1 MDMESQD
8 TVSPLPSLPGRSY
21 NYKHVILPFS
31 RRTNVTLDMPRGS
44 DSSLS
49 QVSIG
54 SHGSSQGSYASQG
67 STRGRTEDPPGFNAP
82 YQGAEAWWSVGGFLE
97 QGLTHQS
104 VGLSLHKHG
113 DEETWD
119 LSDSLADLYH
129 EVNKRDKESLDQS
142 NEEEEEPDNNNKAYS
157 IDKQWIDQDTS
168 NGFIRVFDSNSE
180 SSRLYPSTLSTTA
193 QKICLQCGRPP
204 NSLHIQF
211 NGDII
216 RRLEPF
222 DCPLALQNEYLQK
235 IGYRDIH
242 KIQEMGSNDSIPWLV
257 KFYAGKPISDSTYSR
272 NQLSAYAM
280 VRKGKLLHQW
290 VRRLCVVSGTRL
302 QIYRDKNKNSKPTV
316 VQLAKGSVEE
326 VQVKGH
332 DLCLKLTSTLQ
343 GDRSVYLAFAD
354 DNTYSKWIRKTK
366 KATAKLPSK
375 ADLSNCHLEF
385 LPETVFINEDL
396 RILNLRH
403 NALKE
408 RPIEED
414 IYTIGWLDDLPRFSN
429 LKSLNLADNDLQ
441 CFPMAVCKMRT
452 LTELNVAS
460 NKIMEIPTEITDL
473 TNLQMLHAHNNHLT
487 SLPDNMV
494 EMRSLKVIVLAFNHF
509 TTVPEILLE
518 SHQSSFHQ
526 NLDSVI
532 MAGNRVERIP
542 YEILS
547 KLRHVKK
554 IDLRMNSL
562 TLLPSETAKFHILEN
577 VTHLDVRDNHIPD
590 LDVRSLKALEYL
602 NCERNAMHTLQ
613 INGMSLKNLFASKNE
628 LETFSINPK
637 PEYLV
642 NLEIARN
649 KLKVLPSWVS
659 ECFFLVK
666 LDASHNRLRRLPGK
680 LFVNAQKLKIL
691 MLGHNRLTELPLEM
705 ESTVIEELHL
715 QHNDLTDLPQQLL
728 CRASRLRYLNVTMNK
743 LQDMQ
748 LFSHTEGV
756 NRMQELYMSGNQL
769 GNAALPFACTF
780 PRLKVLHVAHN
791 NITDLHSR
799 DIIRLEVLQEL
810 NISGN
815 LLRSLPSA
823 VCKHPKLQCLRANAN
838 LLKDLPD
845 FKKSPNLK
853 ILDVGSN
860 RLSELP
866 VSKLMGSQVNLLDIS
881 GNPNLM
887 LDSGELKG
895 ISNWKKISM
904 VDMRGQNRSLL
915 DLRQAP
921 FDDVNQPWQSGLSQT
936 SGMRNKLSVAIVN
949 KPKFTNEVEG
959 LFGMFDGG
967 RNDEVTK
974 ILGEVIC
981 DTMLDES
988 KTMTSQK
995 HCMKYTMLAAH
1006 AKLRSTGQKVG
1017 AAAAL
1022 CHIKKVSDGV
1032 NTHHLLNVANVGD
1045 TEIVIS
1051 RSGEA
1056 VTLSRLFLIQS
1067 DTEECQR
1074 ICRSDGIITEDGRVS
1089 GVTFNTRLLG
1099 CTYLYPHVLP
1109 DPHLASINLRQDDQ
1123 LIIIANNGLW
1133 KYMSYQ
1139 EAVDEI
1145 IDIPDPVRAA
1155 KRLQDLAQGY
1165 GSKESIGVLVIRL
1178 LLSDAERLRM
1188 KNILEEQF
1196 KYEQELLSEIAKRD
1210 AARDAERRKRKARKA
1225 QEEDAVPMDI
1235 FKLRE
1240 TKRPNRKQITEV
1252 FNMNDGSEE
1261 SGEYVSLKSMSSES
1275 NSSSVNSTNWESL
1288 LQQRLT
1294 SEVKDKEI
1302 EMVFGEDL
1310 DPEFGPGMDQVDSN
1324 WVQQGGKYLGD
1335 NAYHLGREIVKAPSP
1350 CVGTTP
1356 KYEPFMGPV
1365 SRQVSVESV
1374 EFQKEYNQ
1382 PFNIDR
1388 DAILFH
1394 QMQLARSKSRGASI
1408 DSMDS
1413 TQSVPVSGSIRQFDP
1428 PVKTSSHS
1436 IEVLIHRT
1444 ASLPKKAEF
1453 GVSNPEARRSKGQKQ
1468 STQSDDE
1475 GSDNDLEPAVEG
1487 ILDERVSQSDRT
1499 IRRGSS
1505 KKNKP
1510 IPSKR
1515 LSQEKARREEK
1526 DPLYMN
1532 NADTKKD
1539 QQPVYKSSEENPH
1552 DSMESVEQMFDFTN
1566 SEESVKFPNLE
1577 QIGRFSKYEES
1588 DGGFCYVEEI
1598 IEISDEKEYVKY
1610 HGDEEIVIIDSY
1622 SLSDDEKMYS
1632 RETTDPEPEKPDMLH
1647 DLPGHLGGS
1656 VDSDPAVHVFKSN
1669 SPVPDNLEEDLSVV
1683 SGYKGNKKENKKHP
1697 APAPPKPYLP
1707 PRTVPPKF
1715 HKNEILIDWK
1725 ANKPKK
1731 SRKAP
1736 SPPLPSERSSTP
1748 PLPQRATSPLP
1759 SFHRSTPSSP
1769 PLHRISPP
1777 LVSVSKRAPPP
1788 RPPLPSDHNPS
1799 NSKHS
1804 DMPVNGQREKVVP
1817 FRPLPPQPPHRNSS
1831 LYSNGHHTEMAIED
1845 QYAKP
1850 GQRRSPPE
1858 SLKLA
1863 QDSNSLTSL
1872 KELYQM
1878 MEEDDEAPEPNIQD
1892 WSQWSTRNVVNKGGQ
1907 NSKEDN
1913 VGDKDH
1919 IDKKVKQSDLSQHH
1933 KMPKTVSWDLLTSS
1947 GTQINKSLSEQSLVI
1962 TYL

>member
-1 MDMESQD
+1 MATEAMRSESE
-8 TVSPLPSLPGRSY
+8 LEL
-21 NYKHVILPFS
+21 
-31 RRTNVTLDMPRGS
+31 TNVTLDMPRGS

-54 SHGSSQGSYASQG
+54 SHASSQGSYASQG
-67 STRGRTEDPPGFNAP
+67 TTRGRNEDTQSFSAP

-97 QGLTHQS
+97 QGITHQS

-113 DEETWD
+113 EEETWD

-180 SSRLYPSTLSTTA
+180 SSRLFPSTLSTTA
-193 QKICLQCGRPP
+193 QKICFQCGRPP

-316 VQLAKGSVEE
+316 VQLAKGTVEE

-332 DLCLKLTSTLQ
+332 ELCLKLTSTLQ

-354 DNTYSKWIRKTK
+354 DNTYSKWLRKTK

-396 RILNLRH
+396 SILNLRH

-429 LKSLNLADNDLQ
+429 LRSLNLADNDLQ
-441 CFPMAVCKMRT
+441 CFPISVCKMKT

-460 NKIMEIPTEITDL
+460 NKISEIPSEISDL

-487 SLPDNMV
+487 SLPDNMW
-494 EMRSLKVIVLAFNHF
+494 EMRSLKVVVLAFNHF

-518 SHQSSFHQ
+518 SHQTVFHQ
-526 NLDSVI
+526 SLDSVI
-532 MAGNRVERIP
+532 MAGNRVEKLP
-542 YEILS
+542 HEILS
-547 KLRHVKK
+547 KMRHVKK

-562 TLLPSETAKFHILEN
+562 TLLPSETAKFHMLEN

-613 INGMSLKNLFASKNE
+613 INGMSLKNLFASNNE
-628 LETFSINPK
+628 LQTFSINPK
-637 PEYLV
+637 PEWLV
-642 NLEIARN
+642 NLEIACN
-649 KLKVLPSWVS
+649 KLKVLPLWVS

-666 LDASHNRLRRLPGK
+666 LDGSHNRLQRLPDK
-680 LFVNAQKLKIL
+680 LFVNARKLKIL
-691 MLGHNRLTELPLEM
+691 MLGHNCLTELPLEM

-715 QHNDLTDLPQQLL
+715 QHNDLADLPQQLL
-728 CRASRLRYLNVTMNK
+728 CRASRLRYLNITMNN
-743 LQDMQ
+743 LEDMPP
-748 LFSHTEGV
+748 FPHTDGM
-756 NRMQELYMSGNQL
+756 NRLQELFMSGNNL

-799 DIIRLEVLQEL
+799 DINRLEVLQEL

-823 VCKHPKLQCLRANAN
+823 LCKHPKLQCLRVNAN
-838 LLKDLPD
+838 LLKELPD

-887 LDSGELKG
+887 VDSGELKG

-974 ILGEVIC
+974 ILGDIIC
-981 DTMLDES
+981 DTLLAES

-995 HCMKYTMLAAH
+995 DCMKYTMLAAH
-1006 AKLRSTGQKVG
+1006 TKLRSTGQKVG

-1022 CHIKKVSDGV
+1022 CHIKKTTDGAS
-1032 NTHHLLNVANVGD
+1032 TQHLLNVANVGD
-1045 TEIVIS
+1045 TEVVIS

-1056 VTLSRLFLIQS
+1056 VSLSRLFLIQS
-1067 DTEECQR
+1067 DTEESQR

-1099 CTYLYPHVLP
+1099 CSYLYPHILP
-1109 DPHLASINLRQDDQ
+1109 DPYVTSVNLRQDDQ

-1165 GSKESIGVLVIRL
+1165 GSKESIGVLVVRL

-1188 KNILEEQF
+1188 KDILEEQY

-1210 AARDAERRKRKARKA
+1210 AARDEERRRRKARKA
-1225 QEEDAVPMDI
+1225 KEEDAVPMDI
-1235 FKLRE
+1235 YKFRE
-1240 TKRPNRKQITEV
+1240 DKRQHRKQVTEV
-1252 FNMNDGSEE
+1252 FSMEQGAEE
-1261 SGEYVSLKSMSSES
+1261 SGEYVSLKSMSSDS

-1302 EMVFGEDL
+1302 EMVFGDEL
-1310 DPEFGPGMDQVDSN
+1310 DADFGPDMDQVDSN
-1324 WVQQGGKYLGD
+1324 WIQPGGKYLGD
-1335 NAYHLGREIVKAPSP
+1335 NAYHLGREIVKPPSP
-1350 CVGTTP
+1350 CEGTVLP

-1365 SRQVSVESV
+1365 SRPVSVESI
-1374 EFQKEYNQ
+1374 EFQKEYTQ
-1382 PFNIDR
+1382 PFDIDR

-1428 PVKTSSHS
+1428 PIKTSSHS

-1444 ASLPKKAEF
+1444 ASLPRKTEF
-1453 GVSNPEARRSKGQKQ
+1453 GTSLPEARRSKGQKQ
-1468 STQSDDE
+1468 RNDCGDE
-1475 GSDNDLEPAVEG
+1475 GSDEELEPAVEG
-1487 ILDERVSQSDRT
+1487 RLDERVSLSDGT

-1515 LSQEKARREEK
+1515 LSQEKAQRVEK
-1526 DPLYMN
+1526 ENL
-1532 NADTKKD
+1532 DTNSVKVSKTG
-1539 QQPVYKSSEENPH
+1539 QEVYKSLEGNQCIST
-1552 DSMESVEQMFDFTN
+1552 ESVEQVFDFTN
-1566 SEESVKFPNLE
+1566 SEESVKFPHIE
-1577 QIGRFSKYEES
+1577 DIGRFSKSEES
-1588 DGGFCYVEEI
+1588 EGGIAYIEEI
-1598 IEISDEKEYVKY
+1598 VEISDLEQFVMYNN
-1610 HGDEEIVIIDSY
+1610 DEDIILVDTF
-1622 SLSDDEKMYS
+1622 SLSDSEQVDSKEMADLK
-1632 RETTDPEPEKPDMLH
+1632 TDNADVYE
-1647 DLPGHLGGS
+1647 LPLYLGGS
-1656 VDSDPAVHVFKSN
+1656 TDSDPAVHVFKAGVSDK
-1669 SPVPDNLEEDLSVV
+1669 PEEDMSVV
-1683 SGYKGNKKENKKHP
+1683 SGYKGTKKDPKKHH

-1707 PRTVPPKF
+1707 PRTVPSKF
-1715 HKNEILIDWK
+1715 QKNEILIDWK
-1725 ANKPKK
+1725 AYKPKK

-1736 SPPLPSERSSTP
+1736 SPPLP
-1748 PLPQRATSPLP
+1748 A
-1759 SFHRSTPSSP
+1759 HRPSSP
-1769 PLHRISPP
+1769 PLPERATSPVHRTAPSPP
-1777 LVSVSKRAPPP
+1777 PHEASAPPAKTSKRMPPP
-1788 RPPLPSDHNPS
+1788 RPPLPSDHNSSVS
-1799 NSKHS
+1799 NTNTSV
-1804 DMPVNGQREKVVP
+1804 PINGQREKVIST
-1817 FRPLPPQPPHRNSS
+1817 RPPPSLPPHRNTS
-1831 LYSNGHHTEMAIED
+1831 LVSNGHHTVMAIED
-1845 QYAKP
+1845 LFAKVD
-1850 GQRRSPPE
+1850 QRKSPPE

-1872 KELYQM
+1872 KELYEM
-1878 MEEDDEAPEPNIQD
+1878 MEEDDEADANIEGWGQR
-1892 WSQWSTRNVVNKGGQ
+1892 STRSVPKQGSQ
-1907 NSKEDN
+1907 NSKAIN
-1913 VGDKDH
+1913 VNYKDQ
-1919 IDKKVKQSDLSQHH
+1919 VGNNLKQSDLNHQQ

-1947 GTQINKSLSEQSLVI
+1947 GTQLNKSLSEQSLVI

>member
-1 MDMESQD
+1 MEIESED

-21 NYKHVILPFS
+21 SYKHVILPFN

-54 SHGSSQGSYASQG
+54 SHGSSQGSYASHG
-67 STRGRTEDPPGFNAP
+67 TTRSRNEDTHNFSAP

-113 DEETWD
+113 DEDTWD

-142 NEEEEEPDNNNKAYS
+142 NEEEEEPENNNKAYS

-180 SSRLYPSTLSTTA
+180 SSKLFPSTLSTTA
-193 QKICLQCGRPP
+193 QKICFQCGRPP

-216 RRLEPF
+216 KRLEPF

-332 DLCLKLTSTLQ
+332 ELCLKLTSTLQ
-343 GDRSVYLAFAD
+343 GDRSVYLAFSD
-354 DNTYSKWIRKTK
+354 ENTYSKFIRKTK

-429 LKSLNLADNDLQ
+429 LRSLNLADNDLQ
-441 CFPMAVCKMRT
+441 CFPIAVCKMRT

-460 NKIMEIPTEITDL
+460 NKITEIPSEISDL
-473 TNLQMLHAHNNHLT
+473 SNLQMLHAHNNHLT
-487 SLPDNMV
+487 FLPESMG

-509 TTVPEILLE
+509 TTVPDILLD
-518 SHQSSFHQ
+518 SHQAFFHQ
-526 NLDSVI
+526 HLDSVI
-532 MAGNRVERIP
+532 MAGNRVERLP
-542 YEILS
+542 HEILS
-547 KLRHVKK
+547 KMRHVKK
-554 IDLRMNSL
+554 IDLRMNCL
-562 TLLPSETAKFHILEN
+562 TLLPSETAKFHMLEN

-628 LETFSINPK
+628 LQTFSINPK
-637 PEYLV
+637 PEWLV

-649 KLKVLPSWVS
+649 KLMVLPPWVS

-666 LDASHNRLRRLPGK
+666 LDASHNKLQKLPNK

-691 MLGHNRLTELPLEM
+691 MLGHNCLSELPLEM
-705 ESTVIEELHL
+705 ESTAIEELHL
-715 QHNDLTDLPQQLL
+715 QCNDLAVLPQQLL
-728 CRASRLRYLNVTMNK
+728 CRASRLRYLNVTMNQ
-743 LQDMQ
+743 LEDMPP
-748 LFSHTEGV
+748 FPHTDGV
-756 NRMQELYMSGNQL
+756 NRMQELFMSGNNL

-780 PRLKVLHVAHN
+780 PRLKVLHIAHN

-799 DIIRLEVLQEL
+799 DINRLEVLQEL

-823 VCKHPKLQCLRANAN
+823 LCKHPKLQCLRVNAN
-838 LLKDLPD
+838 LLKEIPD
-845 FKKSPNLK
+845 FKKSPSLK

-866 VSKLMGSQVNLLDIS
+866 VSKLMGSQVHLLDIS

-887 LDSGELKG
+887 VDSGELKG

-974 ILGEVIC
+974 ILGDIIC
-981 DTMLDES
+981 DTLLAES
-988 KTMTSQK
+988 KTISSQK
-995 HCMKYTMLAAH
+995 LCMKYTMLAAH
-1006 AKLRSTGQKVG
+1006 TKLKSTGQKVG

-1022 CHIKKVSDGV
+1022 CHIKKVTEGT

-1045 TEIVIS
+1045 TEVVIS

-1067 DTEECQR
+1067 DTEESQR

-1099 CTYLYPHVLP
+1099 CSYLYPQVLP
-1109 DPHLASINLRQDDQ
+1109 DPHITCVNLRQDDQ

-1165 GSKESIGVLVIRL
+1165 GSKESIGVLVVRL
-1178 LLSDAERLRM
+1178 FLSDAERLRM
-1188 KNILEEQF
+1188 KDILEEQF

-1210 AARDAERRKRKARKA
+1210 AARDEERRRRKARKA

-1235 FKLRE
+1235 LKLRE
-1240 TKRPNRKQITEV
+1240 AKRQQRKQVTEV
-1252 FNMNDGSEE
+1252 FNVEEGAEE
-1261 SGEYVSLKSMSSES
+1261 SGEYVSLKSMSSDS
-1275 NSSSVNSTNWESL
+1275 NSGSVNSTNWESL

-1302 EMVFGEDL
+1302 EMVLGEDL
-1310 DPEFGPGMDQVDSN
+1310 DAEFGPAVDQVDSN

-1335 NAYHLGREIVKAPSP
+1335 NAYHLGREIVKPPSP
-1350 CVGTTP
+1350 CVDTGP

-1365 SRQVSVESV
+1365 SRPVSTESI

-1382 PFNIDR
+1382 PFDIDR

-1413 TQSVPVSGSIRQFDP
+1413 TQSVPVSGSIRQFEP
-1428 PVKTSSHS
+1428 QAKTSSHS

-1453 GVSNPEARRSKGQKQ
+1453 GVSVPDARRSKGQKHRAD
-1468 STQSDDE
+1468 SDNE
-1475 GSDNDLEPAVEG
+1475 GSDEDLEPAGEG
-1487 ILDERVSQSDRT
+1487 RLDERVSLSDGT

-1515 LSQEKARREEK
+1515 LSQERTRREEK
-1526 DPLYMN
+1526 DHLDVNMSKISS
-1532 NADTKKD
+1532 TGQKD
-1539 QQPVYKSSEENPH
+1539 YKSVEEDQH
-1552 DSMESVEQMFDFTN
+1552 VVTESMEQVFNFTN
-1566 SEESVKFPNLE
+1566 SEESVKFPDIRE
-1577 QIGRFSKYEES
+1577 IGRFSRSEDSE
-1588 DGGFCYVEEI
+1588 GGMAFTEEI
-1598 IEISDEKEYVKY
+1598 IEVSDVEQCVKY
-1610 HGDEEIVIIDSY
+1610 DNGEEIIVIDTYDLSGNEQIDLRDTTKLES
-1622 SLSDDEKMYS
+1622 ENTEMY
-1632 RETTDPEPEKPDMLH
+1632 
-1647 DLPGHLGGS
+1647 DLPMYLGGS
-1656 VDSDPAVHVFKSN
+1656 TDSDPAVHVFKSEV
-1669 SPVPDNLEEDLSVV
+1669 PVPDVQEEDLSVV
-1683 SGYKGNKKENKKHP
+1683 SGYKGTKKEPKKHP

-1707 PRTVPPKF
+1707 PRTVPSKF
-1715 HKNEILIDWK
+1715 QKNEILIDWR
-1725 ANKPKK
+1725 AYKPRK

-1736 SPPLPSERSSTP
+1736 SPPLPSQRPSSP
-1748 PLPQRATSPLP
+1748 PIPERATSP
-1759 SFHRSTPSSP
+1759 TPHVNRLAPSP
-1769 PLHRISPP
+1769 PPHEAFVPP
-1777 LVSVSKRAPPP
+1777 VKTSKKIPPP

-1799 NSKHS
+1799 VPNKNSS
-1804 DMPVNGQREKVVP
+1804 IQVNGQRGKVVP
-1817 FRPLPPQPPHRNSS
+1817 TRPPPPHPPNRNSS
-1831 LYSNGHHTEMAIED
+1831 LVSNGHHTVMAIED
-1845 QYAKP
+1845 LYAKVE
-1850 GQRRSPPE
+1850 QRKSPPE

-1863 QDSNSLTSL
+1863 QESNSLTSL
-1872 KELYQM
+1872 KELYEM
-1878 MEEDDEAPEPNIQD
+1878 MEEDDEADVTIQD
-1892 WSQWSTRNVVNKGGQ
+1892 WGQRSRRGVANQGSQ
-1907 NSKEDN
+1907 NSKGTDVDDKGQIDN
-1913 VGDKDH
+1913 
-1919 IDKKVKQSDLSQHH
+1919 KVKQSDLNYQH

-1947 GTQINKSLSEQSLVI
+1947 GTQLNRSLSEQSLII

>member
-1 MDMESQD
+1 MATEEMRSESE
-8 TVSPLPSLPGRSY
+8 LEL
-21 NYKHVILPFS
+21 
-31 RRTNVTLDMPRGS
+31 TNVTLDMPRGS

-49 QVSIG
+49 QVSIS
-54 SHGSSQGSYASQG
+54 SHSSSQGSYASQ
-67 STRGRTEDPPGFNAP
+67 STTRGRNEDLHGFSAP
-82 YQGAEAWWSVGGFLE
+82 YQGAEAWWSVGGFLD

-113 DEETWD
+113 DEDTWD

-129 EVNKRDKESLDQS
+129 EVNKRDKEALDQS
-142 NEEEEEPDNNNKAYS
+142 NEEEEEPDNNNKVYS

-180 SSRLYPSTLSTTA
+180 SSRLFPSTLSTTA
-193 QKICLQCGRPP
+193 QKICFQCGRPP

-222 DCPLALQNEYLQK
+222 DSPLALQNEYLQK

-242 KIQEMGSNDSIPWLV
+242 KIQEMGSNDCLPWLV

-272 NQLSAYAM
+272 NQLSAYTM

-332 DLCLKLTSTLQ
+332 ELCLKLTSSLQ

-354 DNTYSKWIRKTK
+354 DNTYSKWLRKTK

-429 LKSLNLADNDLQ
+429 LRSLNLADNDLQ
-441 CFPMAVCKMRT
+441 CFPISVCKMKT

-460 NKIMEIPTEITDL
+460 NKIPEIPSEISEL

-487 SLPDNMV
+487 CLPDNMW

-509 TTVPEILLE
+509 TTVPDILLE
-518 SHQSSFHQ
+518 SHQTVFHQ

-532 MAGNRVERIP
+532 MAGNRVERLP
-542 YEILS
+542 HEILS
-547 KLRHVKK
+547 KMRHVKK

-562 TLLPSETAKFHILEN
+562 TLLPSETAKFHMLEN

-602 NCERNAMHTLQ
+602 NCERNKMHTLQ
-613 INGMSLKNLFASKNE
+613 INGTSLKNLLASNNE
-628 LETFSINPK
+628 LQTFSINPK
-637 PEYLV
+637 PEWLV

-649 KLKVLPSWVS
+649 KLKVLPLWVS

-666 LDASHNRLRRLPGK
+666 LDASHNRLQKLPDK
-680 LFVNAQKLKIL
+680 LFVNARKLKIL
-691 MLGHNRLTELPLEM
+691 MLGHNCLTDLPLEM

-715 QHNDLTDLPQQLL
+715 QHNELTNLPQQLL
-728 CRASRLRYLNVTMNK
+728 CRASRLRYLNITMND
-743 LQDMQ
+743 LEDMPP
-748 LFSHTEGV
+748 FPHADGM
-756 NRMQELYMSGNQL
+756 NRLQELFMSGNNL

-780 PRLKVLHVAHN
+780 PRLKVLHIAHN

-799 DIIRLEVLQEL
+799 DINRLEVLQEL

-823 VCKHPKLQCLRANAN
+823 LCKHPKLQCLRVNAN
-838 LLKDLPD
+838 LLKELPD

-887 LDSGELKG
+887 VDSGELKG

-974 ILGEVIC
+974 ILGDIIC
-981 DTMLDES
+981 DTLLGES
-988 KTMTSQK
+988 KTITSQK
-995 HCMKYTMLAAH
+995 DCMKYTMLAAH
-1006 AKLRSTGQKVG
+1006 TKLKSTGQKVG

-1022 CHIKKVSDGV
+1022 CHIKKVVEGATT
-1032 NTHHLLNVANVGD
+1032 NHLLNVANVGD
-1045 TEIVIS
+1045 TEVVIS

-1056 VTLSRLFLIQS
+1056 VPLSRLFLIQS
-1067 DTEECQR
+1067 NTDESQR

-1099 CTYLYPHVLP
+1099 CSYLYPHVLP
-1109 DPHLASINLRQDDQ
+1109 DPFVTSINLRQDDQ
-1123 LIIIANNGLW
+1123 LLIIANNGLW

-1165 GSKESIGVLVIRL
+1165 GSKESIGVLVVRL

-1188 KNILEEQF
+1188 KDILEEQY

-1210 AARDAERRKRKARKA
+1210 AARDEERRRRKARKA
-1225 QEEDAVPMDI
+1225 HEEDAVPMDI
-1235 FKLRE
+1235 YKFRE
-1240 TKRPNRKQITEV
+1240 EKRQQRKQVKEV
-1252 FNMNDGSEE
+1252 FNVQQGAEE
-1261 SGEYVSLKSMSSES
+1261 SGEYVSLKSMSSDS
-1275 NSSSVNSTNWESL
+1275 NSNSVNSTNWESL

-1310 DPEFGPGMDQVDSN
+1310 DAEFGPEMDQVDSN
-1324 WVQQGGKYLGD
+1324 WVQHGGGKYLGD
-1335 NAYHLGREIVKAPSP
+1335 NAYHLGREIVKPPTPCRDTSP
-1350 CVGTTP
+1350 IQL
-1356 KYEPFMGPV
+1356 EPFMGPV
-1365 SRQVSVESV
+1365 SRPVSIESI
-1374 EFQKEYNQ
+1374 EFQKEYTQ
-1382 PFNIDR
+1382 PFDIDR

-1428 PVKTSSHS
+1428 PIKTSSHS

-1453 GVSNPEARRSKGQKQ
+1453 GTTLPETRRPKGHRN
-1468 STQSDDE
+1468 DGEGE
-1475 GSDNDLEPAVEG
+1475 GSDEDLEPTGESR
-1487 ILDERVSQSDRT
+1487 LDERVSLSDGT

-1515 LSQEKARREEK
+1515 LSQEKARRVEK
-1526 DPLYMN
+1526 ESV
-1532 NADTKKD
+1532 DTNSTKTSNHG
-1539 QQPVYKSSEENPH
+1539 QHMFKSSDGH
-1552 DSMESVEQMFDFTN
+1552 TCVSTESVEQVFDFTN
-1566 SEESVKFPNLE
+1566 SEESIKFPHIE
-1577 QIGRFSKYEES
+1577 EIGRFSKSEES
-1588 DGGFCYVEEI
+1588 EGGIIAYVEEA
-1598 IEISDEKEYVKY
+1598 IEITDDLDQFVSYNN
-1610 HGDEEIVIIDSY
+1610 DEEIVLVDTF
-1622 SLSDDEKMYS
+1622 SLSDDVPDDSKENQKPENADLYEIPMY
-1632 RETTDPEPEKPDMLH
+1632 
-1647 DLPGHLGGS
+1647 LGDNT
-1656 VDSDPAVHVFKSN
+1656 DSDPAVHVFKSDILDE
-1669 SPVPDNLEEDLSVV
+1669 PQEDLSVV
-1683 SGYKGNKKENKKHP
+1683 SGYKGTKKDPKKQH
-1697 APAPPKPYLP
+1697 APPPPKPYLP
-1707 PRTVPPKF
+1707 PRTVPSKF
-1715 HKNEILIDWK
+1715 LKNEILIDWK
-1725 ANKPKK
+1725 AYKPKK

-1736 SPPLPSERSSTP
+1736 SPPLP
-1748 PLPQRATSPLP
+1748 PQRPSSPAIPERPTSPI
-1759 SFHRSTPSSP
+1759 HRSTPSPVPYEASAP
-1769 PLHRISPP
+1769 PAKT
-1777 LVSVSKRAPPP
+1777 SKKMPPP
-1788 RPPLPSDHNPS
+1788 RPPLPSDHNTSVPS
-1799 NSKHS
+1799 KQNSSKAI
-1804 DMPVNGQREKVVP
+1804 NGQREKAFP
-1817 FRPLPPQPPHRNSS
+1817 SRPPPPQPPHRNSS
-1831 LYSNGHHTEMAIED
+1831 LVSNGHHNVTAIED
-1845 QYAKP
+1845 LFAKVD
-1850 GQRRSPPE
+1850 RKSPPE

-1863 QDSNSLTSL
+1863 QESNSLTSL

-1878 MEEDDEAPEPNIQD
+1878 MEEEEEAETNVED
-1892 WSQWSTRNVVNKGGQ
+1892 WGQRPSKGVAKAGSGHSKQTNMDYKDRKDNKLK
-1907 NSKEDN
+1907 SR
-1913 VGDKDH
+1913 
-1919 IDKKVKQSDLSQHH
+1919 DLNHQE
-1933 KMPKTVSWDLLTSS
+1933 KIPKTVSWDLLTSS
-1947 GTQINKSLSEQSLVI
+1947 GTQLNKSLSEQSLVI